1 MNIIL
6 RNTAEDQIGNPL
18 EDTFG
23 WDQYYGAGRVNAFN
37 ALSYVQSLSNDDFV
51 YIEGIKIYPNPV
63 KETINFKSA
72 TNNHSFNVSIYDVT
86 GRLVKDYKN
95 VNDFIDVSQL
105 KNGVYILSINYDKNK
120 IIKKFIKE

>member
-1 MNIIL
+1 
-6 RNTAEDQIGNPL
+6 
-18 EDTFG
+18 
-23 WDQYYGAGRVNAFN
+23 
-37 ALSYVQSLSNDDFV
+37 
-51 YIEGIKIYPNPV
+51 V